1 MHAYQFYVPV
11 IIAPPSQPI
20 GLTTTSIQ
28 PTTVTI
34 TWSKPSDTGGRSDIF
49 YTVMIE
55 GDGMSQ
61 TLPSTGNI
69 TTYTIT
75 GLTPSTNYDITVIAE
90 NGVSHLESDISTRT
104 AIIMVTTNVPCEYT
118 YYKISHMYINYIMT
132 PLISNTHVKWML
144 EIATKITEISG

>member
-1 MHAYQFYVPV
+1 MYQLYTYVPI

-28 PTTVTI
+28 STTVTI
-34 TWSKPSDTGGRSDIF
+34 TWSQPSDTGGRSDIF
-49 YTVMIE
+49 YTIMIE

-75 GLTPSTNYDITVIAE
+75 DLTPSTNYDITVIAE
-90 NGVSHLESDISTRT
+90 NGVSDQDSDVSDRSDF
-104 AIIMVTTNVPCEYT
+104 IMITTSSSGKC
-118 YYKISHMYINYIMT
+118 MYIDLCVIMT
-132 PLISNTHVKWML
+132 VSMGEPFNSAYFGVFIRSN
-144 EIATKITEISG
+144 

>member
-1 MHAYQFYVPV
+1 MYQLYVPV

-20 GLTTTSIQ
+20 DLTTTSIQ
-28 PTTVTI
+28 SITVTI
-34 TWSKPSDTGGRSDIF
+34 TWLQPSDTGGRSDIF

-55 GDGMSQ
+55 GDGMSR

-75 GLTPSTNYDITVIAE
+75 DLTPSTNYDITVIAE

-104 AIIMVTTNVPCEYT
+104 AIIMVTTNVSLSCKYMHT
-118 YYKISHMYINYIMT
+118 Y
-132 PLISNTHVKWML
+132 V
-144 EIATKITEISG
+144 TELDKSAI